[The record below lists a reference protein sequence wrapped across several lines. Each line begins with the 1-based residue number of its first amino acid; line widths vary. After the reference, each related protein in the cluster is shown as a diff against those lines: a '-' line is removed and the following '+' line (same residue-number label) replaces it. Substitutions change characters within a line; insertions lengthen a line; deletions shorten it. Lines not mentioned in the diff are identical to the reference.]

1 MSAQIFSPRRRTLR
15 FLCQVKEY
23 KGKPAEHGTQISLS
37 GLGQNTNPN
46 PKVGSYLA
54 SASLIYRLRNLT
66 QAKALTAYLR
76 QI

>member
-1 MSAQIFSPRRRTLR
+1 MSAQIFSPRTRTLR

-23 KGKPAEHGTQISLS
+23 KGKPAEHGTQVPLS

-54 SASLIYRLRNLT
+54 SLIYHLRNLT